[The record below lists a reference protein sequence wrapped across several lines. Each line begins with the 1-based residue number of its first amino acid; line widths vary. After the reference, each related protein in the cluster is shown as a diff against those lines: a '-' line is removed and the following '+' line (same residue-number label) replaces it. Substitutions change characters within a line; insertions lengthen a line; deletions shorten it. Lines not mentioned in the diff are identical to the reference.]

1 MCAYIQPSLS
11 SSVDLWS
18 LLASMVEALPV
29 ESSPMSSMF
38 ITSWTICL
46 MVFIKWGL
54 RRAILF
60 ALSSGCFVHRFS
72 VSRTCASHLRDSI
85 VGILCGDVCLSC
97 HSVSMMSSDSL
108 LRGSCVSQQLHSL
121 VSLSDQRGVW
131 MLLFT
136 AQPFS
141 TSFWDVLSVS
151 WVSSRSVM
159 ISLRA
164 FFALSNFHLALLFAL
179 STWAIYL
186 TALSAQ
192 TCSQAAIIGSLM
204 VILLELL
211 WLKLE
216 NSELCRSSDAPWC
229 EYCLCDALPDSD
241 PLPSS
246 NGKLFRLMP
255 LLRDIGI
262 ACCGTSALL
271 GLGSSPLITLVG
283 LWPRGSLSFVDGTRM
298 MGSTT
303 SPSTSSA
310 PSDST
315 SATLPSE
322 YSQKWSGDRAAL
334 VALNIKVALSE

>member
-1 MCAYIQPSLS
+1 MWWCMSFMSQCVHDVLWFTIEGQLCFTAAAFSCLFEWSKRCLNAVVHSTALLHILLGCVECLLGIIQKCDDIAEGFFCPVQFPPGTFVCIIHMGNISHSLICS
-11 SSVDLWS
+11 NLQSGCYHWVFDG
-18 LLASMVEALPV
+18 
-29 ESSPMSSMF
+29 SSPRA
-38 ITSWTICL
+38 L
-46 MVFIKWGL
+46 M
-54 RRAILF
+54 
-60 ALSSGCFVHRFS
+60 
-72 VSRTCASHLRDSI
+72 T
-85 VGILCGDVCLSC
+85 
-97 HSVSMMSSDSL
+97 
-108 LRGSCVSQQLHSL
+108 
-121 VSLSDQRGVW
+121 
-131 MLLFT
+131 
-136 AQPFS
+136 
-141 TSFWDVLSVS
+141 
-151 WVSSRSVM
+151 
-159 ISLRA
+159 
-164 FFALSNFHLALLFAL
+164 
-179 STWAIYL
+179 
-186 TALSAQ
+186 
-192 TCSQAAIIGSLM
+192 
-204 VILLELL
+204 
-211 WLKLE
+211 LKLE

-283 LWPRGSLSFVDGTRM
+283 LWPWGSLSFVDGTRM